1 MSQSVS
7 TIKNFVDIVRKSG
20 LAEASKID
28 EVVASLDNLDA
39 AVTDEVTNAFIE
51 AKLITTWHLKQLLKG
66 KHRGFF
72 LERYKLLNEL
82 GKGGM
87 SSGVSG

>member
-1 MSQSVS
+1 MSPSVS
-7 TIKNFVDIVRKSG
+7 TIKDFVTLLRKSG

-28 EVVASLDNLDA
+28 EVVASVDNLDSPL
-39 AVTDEVTNAFIE
+39 TDEVTNAFLD

-82 GKGGM
+82 GDRK
-87 SSGVSG
+87 SVV